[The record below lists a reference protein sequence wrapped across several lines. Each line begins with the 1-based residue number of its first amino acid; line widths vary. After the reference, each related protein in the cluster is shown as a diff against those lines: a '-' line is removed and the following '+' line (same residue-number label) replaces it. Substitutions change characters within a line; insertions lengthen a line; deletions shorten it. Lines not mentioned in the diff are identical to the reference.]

1 MMRLSVFITVFNNT
15 ILHIQGGSMVGFSVR
30 EVIEQAVQTEKLGN
44 EFYAKMA
51 QQFQDHNELKKLFEL
66 LASHEIKHGASFAAL
81 KDRLMEEEPEGWDE
95 VTLYLRA
102 IVDSEFFLGKDKCL
116 PSLEHVKTA
125 AEAIDFALCF
135 ERETLLY
142 YFTLRESL
150 KDTSSIDSII
160 NEEKSHIVWLTNLRK
175 SFV

>member
-1 MMRLSVFITVFNNT
+1 M
-15 ILHIQGGSMVGFSVR
+15 GKFSIR

-44 EFYAKMA
+44 EFYTKMA
-51 QQFQDHNELKKLFEL
+51 KKFQDNDEMRKLFET
-66 LASHEIKHGASFAAL
+66 LAAHELRHGASFSEL
-81 KDRLMEEEPEGWDE
+81 KKKIGDEEPEGWDE
-95 VTLYLRA
+95 VTPYLRA

-125 AEAIDFALCF
+125 LEAIDFSLCF

-142 YFTLRESL
+142 YYTLREATKEKEIL
-150 KDTSSIDSII
+150 DKII
-160 NEEKSHIVWLTNLRK
+160 NEEKSHIVWLNNLRK